1 VGGREGDL
9 TPRLKHIEVE
19 RSLVTRGA
27 RNGYLLTAPLVA
39 VVTLLVVAPLA
50 VFLVYSFLSP
60 IPFGVEP
67 TFTLANYRT
76 VVQEGIWWRLIRN
89 SIQIGVTTAAVSVLL
104 GLVLGYYLSFH
115 AGRWKY
121 LLLGATAVSILGGYL
136 VRVYA
141 WRTILGFEGVVNTTL
156 LRAGLIDEPLR
167 WIIFNRWAVTIAL
180 ANIFIPFAAVMIFAR
195 LENINRS
202 QIEAARDL
210 GAGRWT
216 AFWKVTLPLAGPAIF
231 LSFVFV
237 FLLSAADYITPQ
249 LLGGTRG
256 SMIGVSIQDQFQ
268 RTGNWPVGSAL
279 GFTVVAVT
287 AGCLAVVWL
296 VLKMAGLMPKEA
308 RRET

>member
-136 VRVYA
+136 VRVFGHPG
-141 WRTILGFEGVVNTTL
+141 RLGQGE
-156 LRAGLIDEPLR
+156 R
-167 WIIFNRWAVTIAL
+167 
-180 ANIFIPFAAVMIFAR
+180 
-195 LENINRS
+195 
-202 QIEAARDL
+202 
-210 GAGRWT
+210 
-216 AFWKVTLPLAGPAIF
+216 
-231 LSFVFV
+231 
-237 FLLSAADYITPQ
+237 
-249 LLGGTRG
+249 
-256 SMIGVSIQDQFQ
+256 
-268 RTGNWPVGSAL
+268 
-279 GFTVVAVT
+279 
-287 AGCLAVVWL
+287 LAVVGSDDGVTAPRRARSAFCVDVVPGPVRDVRPAALGWVGRHDPTEAQL
-296 VLKMAGLMPKEA
+296 RTVVRALEHQGGCGIALGRVGA
-308 RRET
+308 RRGCRVLVTASGSDQGDGR